1 MDGNTSKPLPSGR
14 TADTV
19 RDEIRTLVAEYCRL
33 AFPERPFAAGQAV
46 PVAGRVFDAKEV
58 EHLVDS
64 SLDFWL
70 TTGRFAE
77 EFEKRFAVRVGTRC
91 AAS

>member
-1 MDGNTSKPLPSGR
+1 MHENKSELLTSPR

-19 RDEIRTLVAEYCRL
+19 RDEIRSLVAEYYRL

-64 SLDFWL
+64 
-70 TTGRFAE
+70 
-77 EFEKRFAVRVGTRC
+77 
-91 AAS
+91 

>member
-1 MDGNTSKPLPSGR
+1 MKDQQPAASSAGR

-19 RDEIRTLVAEYCRL
+19 RDEIRALVAEYSRL
-33 AFPERPFAAGQAV
+33 AFPERPFEPGQAV
-46 PVAGRVFDAKEV
+46 PVAGRVFDSNEV

-77 EFEKRFAVRVGTRC
+77 E
-91 AAS
+91 